1 MKKENGTNERIVQS
15 KISVKMML
23 VGLLNAGC
31 CLLLAWFLYYVLGGD
46 NQEKAYDN
54 WWLDF
59 FLPTLFIVAVCL
71 LCLVV
76 MLYHIVCFNYR
87 IAIDKS
93 LRTMTRFSLLS
104 PKGVTLKLDE
114 YVGYYVETKTTRGMF
129 DGHLFR
135 ARQELCYLVDSRD
148 CIYQV
153 MTSAAY
159 RNYQELKEALGLPE
173 LTE

>member
-1 MKKENGTNERIVQS
+1 ML
-15 KISVKMML
+15 L

-31 CLLLAWFLYYVLGGD
+31 CLLLVWFLYYVLGSGSK
-46 NQEKAYDN
+46 EKTCDN
-54 WWLDF
+54 WWLGF
-59 FLPTLFIVAVCL
+59 FLPTLFIVAICL

-76 MLYHIVCFNYR
+76 VLYNIVRFNYR
-87 IAIDKS
+87 IAIDRS

-129 DGHLFR
+129 DGHLSR
-135 ARQELCYLVDSRD
+135 VRQELCYLVDAQD

-153 MTSAAY
+153 MSSAAY
-159 RNYQELKEALGLPE
+159 RNYPQLKEALGLPE